1 MVDSI
6 FKKIGFLL
14 FMVVI
19 GSNSAA
25 ALSADLPIITLSVGL
40 PPYPLPITEV
50 PIADQCGFSY
60 IIKIFENG
68 RVDYQGFHKIKVPGK
83 REYQMD
89 KATLKAL
96 IKKFQDAHFME
107 ADERVW
113 LPDIVRSHY
122 LTTYSAIRFRQG
134 SQEATVFDNF
144 PFPNLKSD
152 IIRATKAGRWGVN
165 EPSLCINKGVKYKN

>member
-25 ALSADLPIITLSVGL
+25 ALSADLPIITLSFGS
-40 PPYPLPITEV
+40 PYSSPIT
-50 PIADQCGFSY
+50 DQCDPAY

-68 RVDYQGFHKIKVPGK
+68 HVEYQGVNRIKVLGK

-89 KATLKAL
+89 KATLKLL
-96 IKKFQDAHFME
+96 IKKVQDAHFMA
-107 ADERVW
+107 ADERVL
-113 LPDIVRSHY
+113 LPMLVRERRPV
-122 LTTYSAIRFRQG
+122 TNTAIRFRQG
-134 SQEATVFDNF
+134 SQEATIFSNV

-152 IIRATKAGRWGVN
+152 IIRATKAERWGVN
-165 EPSLCINKGVKYKN
+165 KPLFCIRGASYKD